1 MSEFY
6 AQFLS
11 SGASNIVLVLC
22 VAVALWLKQKVKVSR
37 CKSNCYWFDCEAQLD
52 NLRHIHNE
60 VNTQRGIL
68 ANVLD
73 ALDVGTTQSVRRRAS
88 SV

>member
-22 VAVALWLKQKVKVSR
+22 VAVALWIKRKVRVSR

-52 NLRHIHNE
+52 NLQHISKE

-68 ANVLD
+68 TNVLD
-73 ALDVGTTQSVRRRAS
+73 ALDVGTNSTVRRRAS

>member
-1 MSEFY
+1 MEFY
-6 AQFLS
+6 EQFLS

-22 VAVALWLKQKVKVSR
+22 VAVAVWIKNKVKVSR

-52 NLRHIHNE
+52 NLQHISRE

-68 ANVLD
+68 TNVLD
-73 ALDVGTTQSVRRRAS
+73 ALDIGQPAPPRRRAS

>member
-6 AQFLS
+6 ATFLS

-22 VAVALWLKQKVKVSR
+22 VAAALWVKQKIKVSR

-68 ANVLD
+68 SNVLD
-73 ALDVGTTQSVRRRAS
+73 ALDVGRTSTPRRRAS

>member
-1 MSEFY
+1 MSQFY
-6 AQFLS
+6 EQFLG
-11 SGASNIVLVLC
+11 SGTANIVLVLC
-22 VAVALWLKQKVKVSR
+22 VAAAIYIKRRIKVSR

-52 NLRHIHNE
+52 SLEDIQRD

-68 ANVLD
+68 HNVLNVLD
-73 ALDVGTTQSVRRRAS
+73 GSNTVRTRAS